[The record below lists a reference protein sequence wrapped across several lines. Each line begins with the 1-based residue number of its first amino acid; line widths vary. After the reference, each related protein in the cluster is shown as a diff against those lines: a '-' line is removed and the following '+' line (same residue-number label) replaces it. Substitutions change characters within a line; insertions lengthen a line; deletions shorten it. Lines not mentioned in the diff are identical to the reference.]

1 VSFKFK
7 SVFRRISIACLACA
21 CSATSFAIPVSAQMA
36 SPIKNQSQQS
46 SLEEKPILIACA
58 TCGCSE
64 LCPISVADDLSN
76 NQGASSLT
84 DSIWGNMILKM
95 AYDRDPELQKFRKRL
110 KLGNNV
116 TSGALMGIAGGTL
129 AQTVTSTA
137 TLNPPEGMT
146 DSYAPG
152 IIGLTLDVCANVIFS
167 ARAGINYG
175 SKKAMRARQRVVKRR
190 VESILDHLEKSQ
202 TECAQAQS
210 DLTKIIGERAA
221 RDCIQLWQSSHEL
234 AESEP
239 LKISES
245 NPLEI
250 SDKLK

>member
-1 VSFKFK
+1 VSFKIR
-7 SVFRRISIACLACA
+7 SVVRRISIACLACT
-21 CSATSFAIPVSAQMA
+21 CFATSFAIQVSAQPEL
-36 SPIKNQSQQS
+36 PIKNQSKQS
-46 SLEEKPILIACA
+46 SLEEKPTLIACA

-64 LCPISVADDLSN
+64 LCSISVADDLSN
-76 NQGASSLT
+76 GKGSSSLT

-95 AYDRDPELQKFRKRL
+95 AYDRDPELRKYRKRL
-110 KLGNNV
+110 KLGNNT
-116 TSGALMGIAGGTL
+116 TSGALMGIACGTL
-129 AQTVTSTA
+129 AQTTTSLV

-152 IIGLTLDVCANVIFS
+152 FIGLTLDVCANVIFS

-175 SKKAMRARQRVVKRR
+175 SKKAMRARQLVVKRR

-210 DLTKIIGERAA
+210 DLTGIIGERAA

-234 AESEP
+234 AQTEP
-239 LKISES
+239 LKISDS
-245 NPLEI
+245 SPLET